1 MSRALG
7 VSVCV
12 ALFALIGL
20 GSAFG
25 YASLHQPQNSPDS
38 ERLFYIA
45 LPAVW
50 AIAGLGVVAMV
61 SRRVDQGQ

>member
-1 MSRALG
+1 MGRALS
-7 VSVCV
+7 VSVSV
-12 ALFALIGL
+12 VLFAVIGL

-38 ERLFYIA
+38 ERLFYIT

-50 AIAGLGVVAMV
+50 AIAGLGVVSMV
-61 SRRVDQGQ
+61 SRRGDQGQ